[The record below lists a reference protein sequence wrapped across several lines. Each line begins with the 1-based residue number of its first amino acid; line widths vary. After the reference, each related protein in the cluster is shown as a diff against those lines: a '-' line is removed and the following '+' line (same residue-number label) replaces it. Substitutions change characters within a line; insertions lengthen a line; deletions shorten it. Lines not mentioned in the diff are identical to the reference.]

1 MPARLLRPLLIVEFL
16 IALQTVFTCWSQIGG
31 QYHLDLMFWPWK
43 LGLSV
48 AAALL
53 TTALTASLVR
63 TDGVVGKRTWLY
75 GTLLLATI
83 ALAGIVTYYYHL
95 HEPTDEDNQDDQP
108 ATITKARGAGSRLS
122 GTRPRSVHFCRLN
135 LGKSRNPI
143 AFDNACPS
151 SRLRPSTGR
160 PSGDAERVC
169 PSKRKGGS
177 WYRAPVR
184 PLRFVKTFEVAIYRT
199 PSFR

>member
-16 IALQTVFTCWSQIGG
+16 LALQVVFTCWSQIGG

-53 TTALTASLVR
+53 TTGLTASLVR
-63 TDGVVGKRTWLY
+63 TDGVAGKKAWLY

-108 ATITKARGAGSRLS
+108 ATITKARGAGSRPADTQPS
-122 GTRPRSVHFCRLN
+122 
-135 LGKSRNPI
+135 
-143 AFDNACPS
+143 ACP
-151 SRLRPSTGR
+151 G
-160 PSGDAERVC
+160 
-169 PSKRKGGS
+169 
-177 WYRAPVR
+177 
-184 PLRFVKTFEVAIYRT
+184 
-199 PSFR
+199 